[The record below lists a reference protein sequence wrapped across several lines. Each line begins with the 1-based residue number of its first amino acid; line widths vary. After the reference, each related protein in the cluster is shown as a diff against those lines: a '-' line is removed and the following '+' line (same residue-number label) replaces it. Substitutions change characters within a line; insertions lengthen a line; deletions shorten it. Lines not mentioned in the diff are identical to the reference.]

1 MRGAPAGNRQ
11 TRRLRPRQ
19 SHAYE
24 EQCGG
29 AERTGEIGEENFLI
43 QLSPVDLLGKSS
55 DVVDRKVGI
64 DLFYKEYYIA
74 SQSKILDLNSI

>member
-24 EQCGG
+24 DQCGG

-43 QLSPVDLLGKSS
+43 QLSPVDLFKSS
-55 DVVDRKVGI
+55 DVVDPG
-64 DLFYKEYYIA
+64 LE
-74 SQSKILDLNSI
+74 SICFTKNAI